1 MSTSG
6 PIGSILIEPKG
17 GGQFRSKR
25 PKTGRKRTSGLWTL
39 RNTLYQ
45 LGSRVI
51 DKRTSVGRALDAW
64 RNELIADLG
73 GEDNVS
79 TQQRALVDLAVKAKL
94 LLDSVDAWLLAQES
108 LVTAKTKSLIPA
120 LRQRVTL
127 AHTLERHLLV
137 LGIHR
142 RPKTLSLT
150 ELLAKDNTE

>member
-1 MSTSG
+1 
-6 PIGSILIEPKG
+6 
-17 GGQFRSKR
+17 
-25 PKTGRKRTSGLWTL
+25 
-39 RNTLYQ
+39 
-45 LGSRVI
+45 
-51 DKRTSVGRALDAW
+51 
-64 RNELIADLG
+64 LIADLG

-150 ELLAKDNTE
+150 ELLAKDNTEDDIQDAKLASANGAQRPRNPDTGRFEPNSTADDKP